1 MKEKHFLALTILFN
15 LKSTDYMFMFLLNM
29 SQKLKPAANEV
40 CFMHRAHASVQTFIR
55 SIPASECIC
64 HQI

>member
-1 MKEKHFLALTILFN
+1 MKEKHFLLLQFYFN

-40 CFMHRAHASVQTFIR
+40 CFHALSSCF
-55 SIPASECIC
+55 S
-64 HQI
+64 